1 MGLHISFFNKLIVLM
16 EIRVKV
22 VGFFS
27 SLLSF

>member
-1 MGLHISFFNKLIVLM
+1 MGLHISFFSKLIVLM